1 MENSSFLDQIE
12 ATNRVP
18 LSGFYDRKTRSL
30 NLLQNSLSS
39 VGFDGYIP
47 TITQEVYLYDKYN
60 GRINILPGQYILI
73 RNDSYED
80 SQSSEDAE
88 FCQVVE
94 VRKSIRATQFL
105 GSQITNSILNGYDQF
120 GNELEFIPGEETIT
134 LYSEGSQSNLVLDT
148 DYEYVEGFEG
158 QSIKL
163 LTEIDSDATIIIIP
177 ETEKIYYGSVGEYTT
192 DESFPLFLLD
202 ENGDFVLDEFENQ
215 IPILDEEGN
224 QVFEDVAQPDP
235 EFTATVYIDYVD
247 KYGLIKTLIFY
258 PEEDTSLFPTHK
270 IIISREVWDGSNIEF
285 NYFYSDLEEG
295 KISGEDQSGVN
306 LSFIPGQESVVRI
319 RSGEEQSLSLDSEY
333 EYVVGEEGLSIL
345 LIGEQL
351 EGDKYVISSPY
362 QFSKSIGS
370 RGWHLS
376 SEGNAIL
383 NNIAVRGRI
392 DALEGNFEGYLTV
405 ADGEMKI
412 GRSVSEGESSDNSGI
427 FIDPF
432 NFWYDDGS
440 FRVGSVNNYLNWD
453 SNTLNIKGNITAGTI
468 GSNWKISANRI
479 EAGTGADYVALS
491 TSVNGQLVRADFE
504 EALIKNLI
512 IDRQEING
520 LYYTTLYLRV
530 EFADLIELMKSVL
543 PDEFSGYDE
552 LSEEDQISLL
562 QREISLYFLDKTF
575 IFKNNESKINLPDTP
590 LNTYLS
596 ALANRYLK
604 IDRANI
610 YKATLNLENQAGY
623 TDEIIED
630 NVVFQFSGDDYSF
643 DAVGTEEIS
652 SWTDETISLPSE
664 INFKII
670 NRSVTDNVVT
680 IVTAEEH
687 GFSPEDIIT
696 VSRVDAKFN
705 GTYKI
710 IDVPTATTLTFEKFS
725 IDVPE
730 FEDEINGLVSK
741 NNGSY
746 LIWAGDPQPD
756 LAPFSVESS
765 GNVNISDLFT
775 SNKLDVVTLIQTGGL
790 KINGYQTFV
799 SSTTP
804 AEASEGDIWIKNLS
818 GPELYKYDGDS
829 WIGGSVDLTGY
840 ATETYVEDAISN
852 LIDSAPSTL
861 DTLNEL
867 AAALG
872 DDENFATTITTSL
885 GTKAPIVD
893 PVFTNSIEV
902 KGQLRFDV
910 TDGTPGAFI
919 NFATIPGLYSSL
931 DIISTDI
938 VFFQSVGDMNIS
950 SQENV
955 FISGTSGEY
964 IGTAS
969 PNNQI
974 ATIGDL
980 SSYAPL
986 ASPTLTGTTTVTNIK
1001 ATSTYSGGSPAA
1013 QTTEYAHTP
1022 TGIVNPFAGS
1032 SAPTGWLLCSG
1043 QTVSRTTYAALFA
1056 VIGTT
1061 YNTGGEAGTEFRI
1074 PNLKGKIPVGLDSSQ
1089 TEFDGLGE
1097 TGGSKTSTA
1106 EHTHGIDHNHPAFNA
1121 TSGNTSQNHSHGF
1134 DLNIVHSD
1142 GTPVYGEILNVGIYL
1157 GNGVS
1162 RYFDGTG
1169 GQSAD
1174 HTHTTTIDVPNL
1186 TGTSGASS
1194 AGVASG
1200 NLQPYTVM
1208 NYIIKY

>member
-1 MENSSFLDQIE
+1 VENSSFLNQIE
-12 ATNRVP
+12 ATNKVN
-18 LSGFYDRKTRSL
+18 LSGFYDNKTRSL

-39 VGFDGYIP
+39 VGFDGYVP
-47 TITQEVYLYDKYN
+47 SVTQEVYLYDKYTGKFN
-60 GRINILPGQYILI
+60 VVPGQYVLVT
-73 RNDSYED
+73 NDSYQDTGAE
-80 SQSSEDAE
+80 EDAE
-88 FCQVVE
+88 FCQVIE
-94 VRKSIRATQFL
+94 IRTGIRTTQFL
-105 GSQITNSILNGYDQF
+105 GSQIQDSILSGYDQY
-120 GNELEFIPGEETIT
+120 GNELEFIPEEETVIVTESGTNTTLVRDTDYEYVEDNEGQSIKFLIEIEPESIIT
-134 LYSEGSQSNLVLDT
+134 IYPETLKKYYGSLEPYQTDESFPVLLLDENGDLVLNEEGNPIQDTDEEGNPLFEVAEQPEPEFSATVYIDYVNRYGLIKSLKFSPEEDTSIFPSYKIIISREIWSDENISFNYFYSDLDENKLSEEDQSGSSLIFIPGQEIVTRFRNDEEQELILDT
-148 DYEYVEGFEG
+148 DYEYV
-158 QSIKL
+158 S
-163 LTEIDSDATIIIIP
+163 
-177 ETEKIYYGSVGEYTT
+177 
-192 DESFPLFLLD
+192 
-202 ENGDFVLDEFENQ
+202 
-215 IPILDEEGN
+215 
-224 QVFEDVAQPDP
+224 
-235 EFTATVYIDYVD
+235 
-247 KYGLIKTLIFY
+247 
-258 PEEDTSLFPTHK
+258 
-270 IIISREVWDGSNIEF
+270 
-285 NYFYSDLEEG
+285 
-295 KISGEDQSGVN
+295 
-306 LSFIPGQESVVRI
+306 
-319 RSGEEQSLSLDSEY
+319 
-333 EYVVGEEGLSIL
+333 GEEGLSIL
-345 LIGEQL
+345 LIGEQVV
-351 EGDKYVISSPY
+351 GDRYVISTPY
-362 QFSKSIGS
+362 QFSKSLGS

-383 NNIAVRGRI
+383 NNIAVRGRVE
-392 DALEGNFEGYLTV
+392 ALEGRFDGYLTV
-405 ADGEMKI
+405 ADGSMRI
-412 GRSVSEGESSDNSGI
+412 GRSVSEGEDQNNNGI
-427 FIDPF
+427 FIDPY

-440 FRVGSVNNYLNWD
+440 FRAGSVNNYLNWD

-552 LSEEDQISLL
+552 LSEEDQILLL

-596 ALANRYLK
+596 ALANRYIK

-623 TDEIIED
+623 TNEIIED

-643 DAVGTEEIS
+643 DSVGTEEIS

-840 ATETYVEDAISN
+840 ATETYVSTAISN
-852 LIDSAPSTL
+852 LVDTAPSTL

-872 DDENFATTITTSL
+872 DDANYASTITTAL
-885 GTKAPIVD
+885 GTKAPLSS
-893 PVFTNSIEV
+893 PTFTGN
-902 KGQLRFDV
+902 V
-910 TDGTPGAFI
+910 TVGEAITKTTSTVLTSSS
-919 NFATIPGLYSSL
+919 AT
-931 DIISTDI
+931 T
-938 VFFQSVGDMNIS
+938 
-950 SQENV
+950 
-955 FISGTSGEY
+955 
-964 IGTAS
+964 
-969 PNNQI
+969 I
-974 ATIGDL
+974 ATF
-980 SSYAPL
+980 P
-986 ASPTLTGTTTVTNIK
+986 
-1001 ATSTYSGGSPAA
+1001 GSPGMSAECMVVFSSESSGA
-1013 QTTEYAHTP
+1013 QTTSKVLIVGSYDEGTVDITEYAIIERG
-1022 TGIVNPFAGS
+1022 GILEEPIQTTL
-1032 SAPTGWLLCSG
+1032 SAS
-1043 QTVSRTTYAALFA
+1043 
-1056 VIGTT
+1056 
-1061 YNTGGEAGTEFRI
+1061 
-1074 PNLKGKIPVGLDSSQ
+1074 
-1089 TEFDGLGE
+1089 FDG
-1097 TGGSKTSTA
+1097 S
-1106 EHTHGIDHNHPAFNA
+1106 
-1121 TSGNTSQNHSHGF
+1121 
-1134 DLNIVHSD
+1134 NIVLKASAVNYEAVTVKVVSTH
-1142 GTPVYGEILNVGIYL
+1142 ILSPL
-1157 GNGVS
+1157 
-1162 RYFDGTG
+1162 
-1169 GQSAD
+1169 
-1174 HTHTTTIDVPNL
+1174 
-1186 TGTSGASS
+1186 GAS
-1194 AGVASG
+1194 
-1200 NLQPYTVM
+1200 
-1208 NYIIKY
+1208 